1 MFDIR
6 GRGAGSGVVILPGKH
21 ISADRSLM
29 VVGGDI
35 LAVLVRP
42 STVSEVWDAVQLA
55 RASRARATPL
65 TYDWFV
71 LALTFLFAISAI
83 RMEGDKIITDGPS

>member
-1 MFDIR
+1 
-6 GRGAGSGVVILPGKH
+6 VILPGKH

-35 LAVLVRP
+35 LAVLGGS
-42 STVSEVWDAVQLA
+42 STVSEIWEAVRAA
-55 RASRARATPL
+55 RTSRARATPL

-71 LALTFLFAISAI
+71 LALTFLFAISAV
-83 RMEGDKIITDGPS
+83 RLDGDRIVADKPS

>member
-1 MFDIR
+1 M
-6 GRGAGSGVVILPGKH
+6 ILPGKH
-21 ISADRSLM
+21 ISADRSLV

-35 LAVLVRP
+35 LALLGGS
-42 STVSEVWDAVQLA
+42 STVSEIWDAVRTA

-71 LALTFLFAISAI
+71 LALTFLFAISAV
-83 RMEGDKIITDGPS
+83 RLEGDRIVADKPS